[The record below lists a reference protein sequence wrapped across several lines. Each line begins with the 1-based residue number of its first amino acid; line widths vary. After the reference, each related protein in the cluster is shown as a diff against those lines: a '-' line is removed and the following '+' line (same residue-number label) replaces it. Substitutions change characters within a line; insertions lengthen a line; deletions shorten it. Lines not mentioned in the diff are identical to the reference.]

1 MDNFEWSH
9 GYEQKFGLHHVD
21 FDDPERKRTPKAS
34 VAFYGQVIRD
44 NGFLKQSILIN
55 NTKTWEIVTF
65 SSERY
70 YTTEP

>member
-44 NGFLKQSILIN
+44 NGFLK
-55 NTKTWEIVTF
+55 
-65 SSERY
+65 
-70 YTTEP
+70 